1 MNDDDIRDLFKSFE
15 PEISDGDD
23 FIGRLQRNLDSVEM
37 VKARNESFHR
47 SNRVA
52 AAVAAM
58 AGFVAGGLMTAGVP
72 WLKGILGQV
81 CVRVGGAQMVSGW
94 HDINT
99 VIAWVVVASAAV
111 VTSVSAY
118 EICMSSVRRKCVVR

>member
-47 SNRVA
+47 SNRVPQWPQWRVLWQA
-52 AAVAAM
+52 A
-58 AGFVAGGLMTAGVP
+58 
-72 WLKGILGQV
+72 
-81 CVRVGGAQMVSGW
+81 
-94 HDINT
+94 
-99 VIAWVVVASAAV
+99 
-111 VTSVSAY
+111 
-118 EICMSSVRRKCVVR
+118 